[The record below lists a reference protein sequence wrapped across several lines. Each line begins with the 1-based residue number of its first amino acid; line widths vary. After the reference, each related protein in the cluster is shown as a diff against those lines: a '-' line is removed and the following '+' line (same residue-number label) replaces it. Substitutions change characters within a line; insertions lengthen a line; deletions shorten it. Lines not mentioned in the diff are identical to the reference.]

1 VTKLKKSILQITK
14 AVAMSVIV
22 ALALVLIFTFI
33 IQIFSLPSSVIKP
46 VNQVIK
52 ILCIVAGG
60 LIFIRDEGGLV
71 KGGIY
76 GALAVIV
83 TYLLF
88 AIIAGEF
95 AFSWTTIVE
104 FIFGSIIGGIVGVIA
119 VNIKK

>member
-1 VTKLKKSILQITK
+1 VNKLKKSILQITK
-14 AVAMSVIV
+14 AVALSVIV
-22 ALALVLIFTFI
+22 ALASVLIFTFI

-60 LIFIRDEGGLV
+60 MFFIRDDGGLL

-76 GALAVIV
+76 GVLAVIF

-88 AIIAGEF
+88 GIIAGQF
-95 AFSWTTIVE
+95 TFSWTTIVE
-104 FIFGSIIGGIVGVIA
+104 FIFGGIIGGIVGVIA

>member
-52 ILCIVAGG
+52 VLCIVAGG
-60 LIFIRDEGGLV
+60 IVFIRGEGGLL

-88 AIIAGEF
+88 GIIAGEF
-95 AFSWTTIVE
+95 TFSWTTIVE